1 MGQRTRGREDV
12 REKMWKEMQRDVEK
26 ESTTIWWFSWRERT
40 ELRRIKSKK
49 DRKNL
54 RSDST
59 LYAKINQGRLKNHA
73 TRICPVQLILLN
85 FTFSI
90 LTKHSIHNNTQL
102 TITLLVQ

>member
-12 REKMWKEMQRDVEK
+12 RERMWKEMQRDVKK
-26 ESTTIWWFSWRERT
+26 ESKHKKGETIWWFSRRERT
-40 ELRRIKSKK
+40 ELRRINSKK
-49 DRKNL
+49 D
-54 RSDST
+54 
-59 LYAKINQGRLKNHA
+59 IKNHA

-85 FTFSI
+85 FTLSI